1 MYKRGKPFEKIF
13 NLHNTRFM
21 IQARSSTLSSR
32 ALRETPLLFRL
43 SHEAPVMQASKFP
56 ECKQM
61 ISEALFTFFRSL
73 YLPVKIISS
82 RSQTVK

>member
-1 MYKRGKPFEKIF
+1 MYKRGKLFEKIF

-21 IQARSSTLSSR
+21 IQARSSTPSSR
-32 ALRETPLLFRL
+32 ALREMPLLFRL

-61 ISEALFTFFRSL
+61 ISEA
-73 YLPVKIISS
+73 
-82 RSQTVK
+82 